1 MDVFN
6 MIEKVNEVEKLKYVL
21 FEKEQQVLFDFCPKP
36 LLKLKDDQLIL
47 KRAQLV
53 ENFQK
58 KKQHILP

>member
-36 LLKLKDDQLIL
+36 ILKLKDD
-47 KRAQLV
+47 
-53 ENFQK
+53 
-58 KKQHILP
+58 